1 MPPANP
7 HDLVGTVLAGRYRIV
22 RRLGEGAMG
31 AVYVGEHLRI
41 GRLDAIKVLR
51 GGLAT
56 DSDSISRFNRGA
68 RNLSAIRHPNVC
80 TLYDYGETE
89 DGSPFLALE
98 MIDGESLKEIIDREG
113 VLPVPRALAITRQ
126 IASALDAAHHAG
138 IVHRDLKPGN
148 VMIERGRDGSDIV
161 KVVDFDIAKGPGG
174 QSGDEVTELG
184 FVVGTPEYMSP
195 EQLMGERLDG
205 RSDLYSLGL
214 VLFRLVSGALPFR
227 GGSTQEIML
236 QRLTAEPLPLD
247 EIRAGF
253 SGPPGLQAI
262 LDRSLARE
270 KDNRYANAQ
279 DFRADI
285 DRLGAGQAPAAP
297 PPPAPGTGGREMPET
312 VVATST
318 ARPLAAA
325 GAGGGSS
332 KRVWLIG
339 AVAVLAAGAIAT
351 PFVLRATGGGD
362 EANGPIPA
370 NTLAMAGDSSGA
382 PAAVDSPTSPVRKPP
397 ASGGDSGRPRPQP
410 QPPPQQPETQTR
422 TQPETQS
429 QTQQPPA
436 TGSGIVA
443 DSAEATDLLFRI
455 QGYVPTDPAVR
466 MDPVVADAVRD
477 SASQIYAMPGAVPD
491 VRARAAFV
499 MAQVFFKLRDADEC
513 ESWIGRAIELAP
525 TRQSYTVYRENCRRL
540 RS

>member
-1 MPPANP
+1 MNDGSELPGGGVPPSRP

-56 DSDSISRFNRGA
+56 DADSISRFNRGA

-113 VLPVPRALAITRQ
+113 ALPVPRALAITRQ
-126 IASALDAAHHAG
+126 IAAALGAAHHAG
-138 IVHRDLKPGN
+138 IVHRDLKPAN

-161 KVVDFDIAKGPGG
+161 KVVDFDIAKGPAG

-236 QRLTAEPLPLD
+236 QRLTAEPLPL
-247 EIRAGF
+247 EQIRAGL
-253 SGPPGLQAI
+253 SAPPGLQAI

-270 KDNRYANAQ
+270 RDNRYPDAA
-279 DFRADI
+279 DFSADI
-285 DRLGAGQAPAAP
+285 DRLTAGQAPAAP
-297 PPPAPGTGGREMPET
+297 PAAARGTGGREMPET
-312 VVATST
+312 VVASST
-318 ARPLAAA
+318 RESVAAA
-325 GAGGGSS
+325 TGGAS
-332 KRVWLIG
+332 KRGWVVG
-339 AVAVLAAGAIAT
+339 AIAVLAISAAAT
-351 PFVLRATGGGD
+351 PFLLRGRRGD
-362 EANGPIPA
+362 VPEPVPGPIVVDSATSP
-370 NTLAMAGDSSGA
+370 TDSSHLVTPPDTQTRQGG
-382 PAAVDSPTSPVRKPP
+382 RKPP
-397 ASGGDSGRPRPQP
+397 ATPADTTTPEPEPPPPQP
-410 QPPPQQPETQTR
+410 QPQP
-422 TQPETQS
+422 S
-429 QTQQPPA
+429 
-436 TGSGIVA
+436 GGIVVAAA
-443 DSAEATDLLFRI
+443 DARGKVADNLDLLMI
-455 QGYVPTDPAVR
+455 NEESTSVAVLN
-466 MDPVVADAVRD
+466 AVRD
-477 SASQIYAMPGAVPD
+477 TASAVYELVEVPAD
-491 VRARAAFV
+491 VRASAAGLVSIAYQYLRDRAACV
-499 MAQVFFKLRDADEC
+499 LWANRALELNPEGKGYELQLTNCGR
-513 ESWIGRAIELAP
+513 IG
-525 TRQSYTVYRENCRRL
+525 S
-540 RS
+540 